1 MGSEDQVIVW
11 RFEAELFQDEK
22 YDSTRHGMAPKIV
35 GSAQAK
41 NIVMATSARGVSLD
55 KGRRAVLLSNHLF
68 TPRAFCKPSPV
79 KDLGGKREEHGDFQF
94 LQKRLEAAR
103 QSDGEE
109 SARFKFYQEELNA
122 ARAESEKRAPLAA
135 GAASKKVG
143 DTERAIAKAKNAQ
156 AVTDQK
162 INELQEKSKHIVQ
175 RIVDLERE
183 LATAKQEHCKLL
195 KQGLYSDPPKHDVV
209 PRLGTNVEES

>member
-79 KDLGGKREEHGDFQF
+79 KEAIRFGELDGGPDEALLGPE
-94 LQKRLEAAR
+94 
-103 QSDGEE
+103 QSGTI
-109 SARFKFYQEELNA
+109 
-122 ARAESEKRAPLAA
+122 LAYPR
-135 GAASKKVG
+135 GFRI
-143 DTERAIAKAKNAQ
+143 ERKWA
-156 AVTDQK
+156 
-162 INELQEKSKHIVQ
+162 
-175 RIVDLERE
+175 
-183 LATAKQEHCKLL
+183 ATATSPVSSSLSERGATFVFATGALQPPGGAGGIATFSRSRGAVVIWLGLGAGESL
-195 KQGLYSDPPKHDVV
+195 KNGWPFKKK
-209 PRLGTNVEES
+209 RTGGR

>member
-79 KDLGGKREEHGDFQF
+79 KEAIRFGELGWR
-94 LQKRLEAAR
+94 AR
-103 QSDGEE
+103 RSPAGTRAVGHDP
-109 SARFKFYQEELNA
+109 SLPARFSDRKEMGGDSHLACELELV
-122 ARAESEKRAPLAA
+122 RAWR
-135 GAASKKVG
+135 
-143 DTERAIAKAKNAQ
+143 N
-156 AVTDQK
+156 
-162 INELQEKSKHIVQ
+162 
-175 RIVDLERE
+175 
-183 LATAKQEHCKLL
+183 
-195 KQGLYSDPPKHDVV
+195 
-209 PRLGTNVEES
+209 PRLCHRSVPASGRCRRHRYILAEPRRRGDLARLGCRRVAEERVAV